1 MNALP
6 QPSTFERTN
15 PLEEEAISKL
25 AACRTW
31 KSYFHLDLVE
41 MYFMTAPHRQRQI
54 SSMTPPAFTPRK
66 DAPELNTSLGYDLV
80 GEFITEVVNT
90 FMPEAQPWCE
100 RAWSNGAGS
109 RSCAATDSANDRSA
123 SAKRPSL
130 CSRSP
135 R

>member
-31 KSYFHLDLVE
+31 KSYFDLDLKE

-54 SSMTPPAFTPRK
+54 SSMTA
-66 DAPELNTSLGYDLV
+66 
-80 GEFITEVVNT
+80 
-90 FMPEAQPWCE
+90 
-100 RAWSNGAGS
+100 AGLHPHGWIH
-109 RSCAATDSANDRSA
+109 RS
-123 SAKRPSL
+123 
-130 CSRSP
+130 
-135 R
+135 